1 MKVGCPQKVVYGKP
15 RTNEVTNIRCLKFN
29 KERISPMTIYIG
41 LDVHSKMSVYVAQ
54 NEQGKTIAQGEIAT
68 NSTGIDQ
75 LFKIVAAPPGTPIA
89 MESGTQATW
98 LSRLLEER
106 GMKPVVVNAREVR
119 AKARNKRQ
127 KNDRRDAFEIC
138 DGLRRGL
145 WVSIVWIPPLA
156 IDQLRAIL
164 SRRRHFV
171 GLATRQTNAVK
182 FLLRRN
188 GMGHLYRSLKTE
200 IAWQRLS
207 SRTEIA
213 LMFHHIR
220 LHHQLW
226 REAQTAIIQLEQEMQ
241 QAARPL
247 QHTLNL
253 LETMPGI
260 GPIVATTF
268 LATLGMP
275 HRFTSASQ
283 VIGYTGLAVSTYDT
297 GQTERHGHIT
307 KSGSPQL
314 RAMLCEAAHHAG
326 HPTHP
331 LHPYYARLAARRGI
345 KAAVVAVSQRMARI
359 LWQMWRE
366 EKPFD
371 LDRLNVQPVRK
382 VKNRTIHWEIRPEG
396 AATAAA

>member
-1 MKVGCPQKVVYGKP
+1 
-15 RTNEVTNIRCLKFN
+15 
-29 KERISPMTIYIG
+29 MTIYIG
-41 LDVHSKMSVYVAQ
+41 MDVHSKMSVYVAQ
-54 NEQGKTIAQGEIAT
+54 NEQGKTIAQGEVAT
-68 NSTGIDQ
+68 NPAGFDH
-75 LFKIVAAPPGTPIA
+75 LLKVVAAPQGTQIA
-89 MESGTQATW
+89 LESGTQATW

-156 IDQLRAIL
+156 IDELRAIL

-188 GMGHLYRSLKTE
+188 GLGHLYRSLKSD
-200 IAWQRLS
+200 IAWHKLS
-207 SRTEIA
+207 SQAELN
-213 LMFHHIR
+213 LMSNHIN
-220 LHHQLW
+220 LHHHLW
-226 REAQTAIIQLEQEMQ
+226 HEAQAAIAQLDQEMQ

-247 QHTLNL
+247 QPTLDL
-253 LETMPGI
+253 LQTMPGV
-260 GPIVATTF
+260 GPVVAATF
-268 LATLGMP
+268 LATLGTP
-275 HRFTSASQ
+275 HRFARASQ

-307 KSGSPQL
+307 KTGSPQL

-326 HPTHP
+326 RPTHP
-331 LHPYYARLAARRGI
+331 LHPYFARLTARRGI

-371 LDRLNVQPVRK
+371 LGRLNVQPVRK
-382 VKNRTIHWEIRPEG
+382 MKSRTIHWEIRPEG